1 MVAYNQMGKHSIKKD
16 KNRGTVIGALIGIA
30 FSSQPDASTVHKE
43 TWMLIGFLAL
53 PYLPENI

>member
-1 MVAYNQMGKHSIKKD
+1 MGKHSIKKD